1 MAANFYFSGAKLTAE
16 GKKFLD
22 EVNKLTESVIH
33 VGFQAGDGS
42 YDDGTD
48 LVTVAAYNELGTS
61 DTPARPFM
69 KQSFENHEPELQ
81 QACAHAFKTV
91 SNGGKAET
99 ALNQLGTFAKG
110 LIQDEIVS
118 GSFEP
123 NAPSTIKKKG
133 SSQPLIDTGYMRQ
146 SVNFVI
152 KKE

>member
-1 MAANFYFSGAKLTAE
+1 MAFGFTDLTPE
-16 GKKFLD
+16 GKRYFKELERLSKL
-22 EVNKLTESVIH
+22 EVQ
-33 VGFQAGDGS
+33 VGFQAGEKT
-42 YDDGTD
+42 YEDGTD
-48 LVTVAAYNELGTS
+48 LVDVAAYNEYGTS

-69 KQSFENHEPELQ
+69 KQSFENHEDELQ
-81 QACAHAFKTV
+81 KACDRVNQTL

-118 GSFEP
+118 GGFEP